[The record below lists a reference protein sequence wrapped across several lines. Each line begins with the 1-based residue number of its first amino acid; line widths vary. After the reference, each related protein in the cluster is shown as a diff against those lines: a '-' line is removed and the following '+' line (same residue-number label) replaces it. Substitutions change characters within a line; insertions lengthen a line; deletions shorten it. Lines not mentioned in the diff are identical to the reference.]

1 MKTSLLL
8 FIIFSHFIVFTVPI
22 PANDQQLL
30 APNQPNY
37 HINNIIKRN
46 NKIYTQGLLLTSDA
60 QYLFESGGL
69 YQESTMTKMKFPSFE
84 VVAHHDL
91 PKNYF
96 GEGIAKCNDVI
107 YQLTWREGKMLL
119 YTYPEMKY
127 IHTAEKPKE
136 IREGW
141 GMTQGK
147 KEDEVYITDGS
158 EYIYS
163 YKCDKNNQLLFTGKT
178 KVESNCK
185 AIEKLNDLVYVN
197 GFIYVNIYTSS
208 KIAKVNPENGQ
219 VITWYEM
226 SPLVQYEIKKNTL
239 TENDLYS
246 GNVLNGIT
254 YNEVN
259 KTFLITGKEWGYFYE
274 VELN

>member
-8 FIIFSHFIVFTVPI
+8 TIIFTYFIAFSVSI
-22 PANDQQLL
+22 PSKEQQLL
-30 APNQPNY
+30 APNQQNY
-37 HINNIIKRN
+37 HINNILKRN
-46 NKIYTQGLLLTSDA
+46 NKIYTQGLLLTPDA

-69 YQESTMTKMKFPSFE
+69 YKESTMSKMKFPSFKE
-84 VVAHHDL
+84 TAHHNL
-91 PKNYF
+91 PHNFF
-96 GEGIAKCNDVI
+96 GEGIGKCNDVI

-127 IHTAEKPKE
+127 ISTVEKPKE

-158 EYIYS
+158 EFIYN
-163 YKCDKNNQLLFTGKT
+163 YKCDKNKQLIFTGKT
-178 KVESNCK
+178 KVESDGQ
-185 AIEKLNDLVYVN
+185 AVEKLNDLVYVN

-208 KIAKVNPENGQ
+208 KIAKVNPENGR
-219 VITWYEM
+219 VVTWYEM

-239 TENDLYS
+239 TLNDLYS

-254 YNEVN
+254 YNQVN

-274 VELN
+274 VELK